1 MQPNID
7 LPEKLVDVFTGDADY
22 RVAWG
27 GRGSGKTR
35 GFAIMA
41 AVKALQW
48 AAAGKTGVIVCARE
62 FMNSLADSS
71 MAEVKAAILSH
82 DWLTPYFDIGESYIR
97 TADGRVQ
104 FLFLGLRRNIASL
117 KSTANI
123 LLLWVDEADPVPEKS
138 WETVIPTVREEG
150 SEIWVT
156 WNPENKNSAT
166 HKRFRLNPPDR
177 CKGVEINWKDNPFF
191 PSILHRTRLE
201 DKAKRPEQYAHVWE
215 GDFVSVA
222 AGAYYASSLL
232 EAKAEG
238 RIGVVPRDK
247 TLPVRAAWDI
257 GVRDACAIWIYQHV
271 GDEIRFLNHYEA
283 IGQPL
288 DAHLDWLREN
298 KYSNAICILPHD
310 GAHHDA
316 VTATRFADHVMG
328 AGFDVEVIP
337 NQGKGAALRRVEA
350 ARKLFPAMRFN
361 QAKCQGG
368 LDALG
373 WYHEKIDD
381 QRNIGLGPEHDWASH
396 SADAFGLAAVA
407 YEKPSRRGLH
417 EQRVRK
423 GIV

>member
-1 MQPNID
+1 MTPNID
-7 LPEKLVDVFTGDADY
+7 LPEKLVEVFTGEADY

-201 DKAKRPEQYAHVWE
+201 DKAKRPEQYEHVWE
-215 GDFVSVA
+215 GDFRM
-222 AGAYYASSLL
+222 AGPSAYYSSSLL
-232 EAKAEG
+232 DAKSEG
-238 RIGVVPRDK
+238 RIGMVPRDK
-247 TLPVRAAWDI
+247 TLPVFAAWDI
-257 GVRDACAIWIYQHV
+257 GVRDACAIWVHQRV
-271 GDEIRFLNHYEA
+271 GDELRFLNYYEA
-283 IGQPL
+283 VGQPL
-288 DAHLDWLREN
+288 DAHLDWLRTN

-310 GAHHDA
+310 GAHRDRIHA
-316 VTATRFADHVMG
+316 IRYEDHIIE
-328 AGFDVEVIP
+328 AGFDTELVK
-337 NQGKGAALRRVEA
+337 NQGKGAAMQRVEA
-350 ARKLFPAMRFN
+350 ARKLFPAMRFHLPT
-361 QAKCQGG
+361 CGPG
-368 LDALG
+368 LDRLG
-373 WYHEKIDD
+373 WYHEKIDEKTGV
-381 QRNIGLGPEHDWASH
+381 GLGPNHDEASNG
-396 SADAFGLAAVA
+396 ADAFGLAAVA